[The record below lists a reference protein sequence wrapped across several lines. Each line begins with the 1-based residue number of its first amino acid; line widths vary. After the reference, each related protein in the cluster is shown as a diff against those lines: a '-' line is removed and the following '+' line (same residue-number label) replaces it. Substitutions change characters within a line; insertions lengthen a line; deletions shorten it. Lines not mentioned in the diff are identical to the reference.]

1 MQGPVKVPES
11 SDVSAEQ
18 RAPDEL
24 IYLIRKLRWMGM
36 EDEAKIM
43 EVQVAAR
50 RVQPGDNVIGGPRDT
65 D

>member
-1 MQGPVKVPES
+1 MQGPLKVPEN

-43 EVQVAAR
+43 EAQVAACR
-50 RVQPGDNVIGGPRDT
+50 IPPGDNVIGGPRDT